1 MAAEKTSD
9 LDSQSDRKR
18 MRKPTLQFT
27 SGSDSSDESSEVI
40 VKRKKP
46 NNSVSRYSVKECPSF
61 SIATEGTY

>member
-40 VKRKKP
+40 VKKKT